1 VADLT
6 PEVLPSVWSLIRRSL
21 VEAPGMSR
29 DELVERLTPRG
40 LIERREGEQTIDDSR
55 HVRPSLGALLDLG
68 VVADDGT
75 GRLELQVGAD
85 SEVAFRRAVTR
96 RAFDVGSGDEDEVWR
111 MRSEHQPE
119 HHAEVAL
126 AWLHLQGVA
135 DPITS
140 FPSAEERLQKQ
151 FGPAQRVLRDTA
163 PFNSLERLGRWCGVA
178 AHVAGDGA
186 IAGVVPDP
194 TEAFRCELDEIIE
207 RGADVPARD
216 VINRIS
222 DTFSWLPNGTVGRAV
237 AARMTD
243 VPDTAAARGDVPESV
258 SLALIQLHHEGVL
271 ELVGG
276 DDASDRV
283 ALSPG
288 GLVDA
293 SGAEVGAVARIRRK
307 ASA

>member
-21 VEAPGMSR
+21 LESPAISR
-29 DELVERLTPRG
+29 TALIERLTPRG
-40 LIERREGEQTIDDSR
+40 LIERHEGGETTHDSR

-68 VVADDGT
+68 VVADDGS
-75 GRLELQVGAD
+75 GLQLREGAD
-85 SEVAFRRAVTR
+85 SETAFRRAVTR
-96 RAFDVGSGDEDEVWR
+96 RMFDVGSDEEDELWR
-111 MRSEHQPE
+111 MRSEFQPE
-119 HHAEVAL
+119 HHAEIAL
-126 AWLHLQGVA
+126 AWLYLQGVT

-151 FGPAQRVLRDTA
+151 LGPAQRVLRDTA
-163 PFNSLERLGRWCGVA
+163 PFNALERLGRWCGVA
-178 AHVAGDGA
+178 AHAAGEGA
-186 IAGVVPDP
+186 PAGIIPDP
-194 TEAFRCELDEIIE
+194 TEAIRAELDEVIE
-207 RGADVPARD
+207 SGAEVPARD
-216 VINRIS
+216 VVNRIS
-222 DTFSWLPNGTVGRAV
+222 EIFTWLPSGIVGRAV

-243 VPDTAAARGDVPESV
+243 VPDSAAANGTVSQGL

-283 ALSPG
+283 ALSPS
-288 GLVDA
+288 GLRDT
-293 SGAEVGAVARIRRK
+293 SGTEVGAVARIRRR